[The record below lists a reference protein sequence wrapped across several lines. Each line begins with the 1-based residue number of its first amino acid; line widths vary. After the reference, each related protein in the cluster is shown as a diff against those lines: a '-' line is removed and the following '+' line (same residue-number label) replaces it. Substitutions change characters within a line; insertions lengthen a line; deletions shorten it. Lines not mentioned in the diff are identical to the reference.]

1 MTVLRVDL
9 LRRPVRKSRLLTLSR
24 QCIVDSSPRA
34 SIYLAARKAKPI
46 IKDDQIT
53 HPIPLKHR
61 IPRGSWDSHMHVVE
75 PSRYP
80 VSLGAAYIP
89 SSHTLEEALAFEST
103 LGIENVVL
111 VQPSIYGT
119 DNSCLLEALE
129 RIGPSHG
136 RGVVVIDPA
145 TTCPT
150 TLSTWHTLGVRGV
163 RVNLKSVGKVLS
175 ESELAETLLQHA
187 EPIRPLGWM
196 IQLYLPLHMM
206 PMLERIVPSLG
217 VKICID
223 HFGSPQLPPPS
234 IIANSQFNPYTLPG
248 FSTLISLLQA
258 GQTYVKISAPYR
270 LSKDKQLRDLGAITR
285 ELLRRAPRR
294 VIYATDWPHTRFHG
308 VDVGP
313 FTELC
318 LRLCARETGL
328 TERVFKSNAEEL
340 MCVHG

>member
-1 MTVLRVDL
+1 MLTSLQLRPCL
-9 LRRPVRKSRLLTLSR
+9 L
-24 QCIVDSSPRA
+24 DSSPRA
-34 SIYLAARKAKPI
+34 SIYLAASQGEPI

-53 HPIPLKHR
+53 HPTPLKDR
-61 IPRGSWDSHMHVVE
+61 IPPGSWDSHMHVVE
-75 PSRYP
+75 PNRYP

-103 LGIENVVL
+103 LGIKNIVL

-119 DNSCLLEALE
+119 DNSCLLEALK

-145 TTCPT
+145 TTCSA
-150 TLSTWHTLGVRGV
+150 TLRAWHTLGVRGV
-163 RVNLKSVGKVLS
+163 RINLQSVGKVLT
-175 ESELAETLLQHA
+175 ESELARTLSQHA
-187 EPIRPLGWM
+187 ELIRPLGWM

-206 PMLERIVPSLG
+206 PMLKPVAPSLG
-217 VKICID
+217 VKLCID
-223 HFGSPQLPPPS
+223 HFGCPPLPPNS
-234 IIANSQFNPYTLPG
+234 IVTDRQFNPYTLPG
-248 FSTLISLLQA
+248 FSELIALLQA

-270 LSKDKQLRDLGAITR
+270 LSRDKQLRDLGAITQ

-318 LRLCARETGL
+318 LRLCASETGL
-328 TERVFKSNAEEL
+328 TERVFRLNAEEL
-340 MCVHG
+340 MRPAVLDH